1 MREINECTAEVFRR
15 SEKRIKE
22 RRRNRNRILTLCI
35 PLCLMVTVWSVII
48 LSAMLPVNNKSML
61 VGESIDVM
69 DGADGSS
76 VAFVQ
81 VEIGTGAAAQPT
93 ILKDDANEVAQ
104 IYDILQSIFAVA
116 GEGDEESEDHEES
129 DGNEITDFMQ
139 TTNTAVSGYKVIF
152 TAGDGVNTVFL
163 ITRDQ
168 LINEST
174 NRKVTLTEDQY
185 SKILTALGLTVMW
198 KEET

>member
-22 RRRNRNRILTLCI
+22 RRRNRNRILALCI
-35 PLCLMVTVWSVII
+35 PLCLMVTVWSVMI
-48 LSAMLPVNNKSML
+48 LSAMLPVNNKSMI

-81 VEIGTGAAAQPT
+81 VEIGTGTAAQPT

-116 GEGDEESEDHEES
+116 GEGDEESEDQEES
-129 DGNEITDFMQ
+129 NDNEITDFMQ

-198 KEET
+198 KEKT